1 MPIRT
6 PVSRRRCQDVLDL
19 VGGTPMVRLE
29 HIVPKGSASVL
40 AKLEYTNPS
49 GSLKDRIALH
59 MIEEAERRGDL
70 RPGMCVVEPTS
81 GNTGAGLALVCAM
94 KGYPMIAVM
103 PEAMSAERAGLI
115 RALGA
120 RLVLTPCR
128 SKKPGMF
135 GKEDIDRVIE
145 KAKEI
150 ASLPGF
156 YMPNQFE
163 NPDNPAAHAAT
174 AAEIWRQAG
183 GRVDALVM
191 GVGTAG
197 TLMGVG
203 RWIRRKNPRL
213 RIVAVEPTG
222 SAVLSGCEPGP
233 HKLQGIGEGFIPAI
247 YRRELVDQ
255 VVRVSD
261 DEAKS
266 GACRLAR
273 HEGILAGYS
282 GGANAMAASRV
293 ARRLGAWKTV
303 VTFIPDTGLKYL
315 STDLYRVDE
324 AGCRKCRFHSRC
336 EQSEKALAAAGS

>member
-1 MPIRT
+1 MPTRT
-6 PVSRRRCQDVLDL
+6 PVTHRRCEDVLDL
-19 VGGTPMVRLE
+19 VGGTPMVPLRRIL
-29 HIVPKGSASVL
+29 PKGAATVL
-40 AKLEYTNPS
+40 AKLEYINPS

-70 RPGMCVVEPTS
+70 KPGMCVVEPTS
-81 GNTGAGLALVCAM
+81 GNTGAGLALICAM

-115 RALGA
+115 RAFGA

-145 KAKEI
+145 KAQEI
-150 ASLPGF
+150 AAHRGF

-174 AAEIWRQAG
+174 AREIWKQTG
-183 GRVDALVM
+183 GRVDAFVM

-203 RWIRRKNPRL
+203 RWIRKHNPRL
-213 RIVAVEPTG
+213 RLVAVEPTG

-247 YRRELVDQ
+247 YRRELVDE
-255 VVRVSD
+255 VARVSD
-261 DEAKS
+261 EEAKA

-282 GGANAMAASRV
+282 GGANVMAALKV
-293 ARRLGAWKTV
+293 ARRLGSRKTV
-303 VTFIPDTGLKYL
+303 VTMIPDTGLKYL
-315 STDLYRVDE
+315 STDLFRVG
-324 AGCRKCRFHSRC
+324 AGYCRKCTFKTRC
-336 EQSEKALAAAGS
+336 SASERALAAAGV